1 MEIYNTTTK
10 EIDVLEH
17 RFNNNNIA
25 DLIAD
30 DPNITV
36 SDAGIRQASE
46 DTIDLWKTW
55 LAEDEKYES
64 LVEAAKSELESDEIY
79 DLDEEILRA
88 SLGIEFD
95 DQPKILAKT
104 VENFMNEYG
113 FDLTYRDYLIAGFRV
128 DVGFSR
134 REVSVA

>member
-17 RFNNNNIA
+17 RFHSNVG

-36 SDAGIRQASE
+36 SDAGIRQASQ
-46 DTIDLWKTW
+46 DTIDFWKTW

-88 SLGIEFD
+88 SLGIEFN
-95 DQPKILAKT
+95 DQPKILAET

-113 FDLTYRDYLIAGFRV
+113 FDLTCRDYLIAGFRV